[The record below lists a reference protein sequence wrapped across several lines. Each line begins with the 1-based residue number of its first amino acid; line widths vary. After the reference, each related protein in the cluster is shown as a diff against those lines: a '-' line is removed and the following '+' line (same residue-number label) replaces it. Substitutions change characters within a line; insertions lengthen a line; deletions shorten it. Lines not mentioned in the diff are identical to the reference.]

1 MNAKEPGPKPGLS
14 HSQWFRRV
22 LLEELATR
30 RDVELGELARE
41 ARLGVDDRR
50 DPLDVGL
57 LGDLLLVVCDR
68 LQALP
73 GSVEGLQGLL
83 VGVEVGAARLL
94 RGGQDALVEV
104 TNALGGLV
112 YSVLLLGGGGHVV
125 SLRRFSISVLLAA

>member
-41 ARLGVDDRR
+41 ARLRVDDRR

-57 LGDLLLVVCDR
+57 LGDLVLVVGDR
-68 LQALP
+68 
-73 GSVEGLQGLL
+73 LQGLL

-94 RGGQDALVEV
+94 AGGQDALVEV

-112 YSVLLLGGGGHVV
+112 YSVLLISGGGHGV
-125 SLRRFSISVLLAA
+125 SLRCLPLSCC

>member
-30 RDVELGELARE
+30 RDVELRELARE
-41 ARLGVDDRR
+41 AGLGVDDRR

-57 LGDLLLVVCDR
+57 LGDLLLVVDDR
-68 LQALP
+68 LQR
-73 GSVEGLQGLL
+73 LL
-83 VGVEVGAARLL
+83 VGVEVGTARLL

-112 YSVLLLGGGGHVV
+112 YSVLLLGGGGHVG
-125 SLRRFSISVLLAA
+125 SLRCRFFCRAASSLASISANS